1 MERTHVSDGLHMRS
15 ERKGQEGAEV
25 RTGLKKVHTKSG
37 ITKSSVRLYLHY
49 IAIVLRSTMQY
60 KTSFFL
66 MVIGRFLLSFNGILG
81 VYFML
86 SRFRHVKGYTF
97 GEVLLCFS
105 IIQMDFALAECI
117 SGGFAAFADIVRQG
131 DFDRI
136 LLRPRSAILQVLG
149 SQFRIDRIG
158 LILQAIVMFVYG
170 VAVSPVKWTFG
181 RSLTVILMLFGGTT
195 LFTSFFLL
203 RAAFTFFTLEGIE
216 LVNILTYGAQ
226 EHGKYPIDIYGKKML
241 RFCTYIIPYTLV
253 QYYPLQY
260 LLGRTD
266 RWYYGI
272 YPLGA
277 VGFLL
282 ICYAAWRF
290 GMWHYQSAGS

>member
-1 MERTHVSDGLHMRS
+1 MCEKI
-15 ERKGQEGAEV
+15 RKS
-25 RTGLKKVHTKSG
+25 TKLYFHYL
-37 ITKSSVRLYLHY
+37 SV
-49 IAIVLRSTMQY
+49 ALRSTMQY
-60 KTSFFL
+60 KMSFFM

-86 SRFRHVKGYTF
+86 SRFGHVKGYTF

-117 SGGFAAFADIVRQG
+117 GGGFATFASTVRQG
-131 DFDRI
+131 EFDRI
-136 LLRPRSAILQVLG
+136 LLRPRSTILQLLG
-149 SQFRIDRIG
+149 DKFRIDRIG
-158 LILQAIVMFVYG
+158 LILQAVVMFAYG

-181 RSLTVILMLFGGTT
+181 RSLTVVLMLFGGTT

-203 RAAFTFFTLEGIE
+203 RAAFTFFTLEGLE

-260 LLGRTD
+260 LLGRTN

-277 VGFLL
+277 GCFLL
-282 ICYAAWRF
+282 MCYAAWRF
-290 GMWHYQSAGS
+290 GMRHYQSAGS

>member
-1 MERTHVSDGLHMRS
+1 MCERIRKNTKLYFHYVSV
-15 ERKGQEGAEV
+15 A
-25 RTGLKKVHTKSG
+25 
-37 ITKSSVRLYLHY
+37 
-49 IAIVLRSTMQY
+49 LRSTMQY
-60 KTSFFL
+60 KMSFFM
-66 MVIGRFLLSFNGILG
+66 MVTGRFLLSFNGILG

-86 SRFRHVKGYTF
+86 SRFGHVKGYTF

-117 SGGFAAFADIVRQG
+117 GSGFATFASTVRQG
-131 DFDRI
+131 EFDRV
-136 LLRPRSAILQVLG
+136 LLRPCSAILQLLG
-149 SQFRIDRIG
+149 GKFRIDRIG
-158 LILQAIVMFVYG
+158 LILQAVIMFAYG
-170 VAVSPVKWTFG
+170 VAVSPVEWTLG
-181 RSLTVILMLFGGTT
+181 RSLTVIFMLFGGTT

-203 RAAFTFFTLEGIE
+203 RAAFTFFTLDGLE

-266 RWYYGI
+266 QWYYGI

-277 VGFLL
+277 VCFMLM
-282 ICYAAWRF
+282 CYAAWRF
-290 GMWHYQSAGS
+290 GMRHYQSAGS